1 MRTTG
6 YVNEKSQN
14 TVQRIERQLL
24 TCNSVAWYNVVPFT
38 SRSSSS
44 VNQSGFPNVVGSI
57 SRYLNIDWQYINTT
71 HQHWHA
77 HTVQNQLNAY
87 CTYGFQEEFFR
98 RRSMVRNKII
108 KNLSS
113 TSPSSNIALHS
124 GPKIGSWSTLI
135 GVIARSSGTTSRSPE
150 IQNSQN

>member
-1 MRTTG
+1 MR
-6 YVNEKSQN
+6 NQLFIKQN
-14 TVQRIERQLL
+14 TVPRIEIKLL
-24 TCNSVAWYNVVPFT
+24 TCNSVARDSVVPFN

-57 SRYLNIDWQYINTT
+57 SRYLNIELQCINNTD
-71 HQHWHA
+71 QHWH
-77 HTVQNQLNAY
+77 TNTRQNQLNVY

-98 RRSMVRNKII
+98 RCSMVRNKII

-113 TSPSSNIALHS
+113 TSPSSSIALHS
-124 GPKIGSWSTLI
+124 GPRIGSWSTLI

-150 IQNSQN
+150 IHNSLN